1 MSADATP
8 LLQYEDLHLDFVQR
22 TGTNHAVRGLNFSI
36 APGQVV
42 ALVGESGSGKSV
54 SAMSAMRL
62 LDEPPANYPSGR
74 ILWKGE
80 DVLRMGEARLR
91 KLRGNDI
98 AIIFQEPMTALNPTW
113 TVGRQVAESLEL
125 HTTLDAEARRARAVD
140 LLHDVGI
147 PDPDARYDQFPHELS
162 GGMRQRVCIAMALA
176 CDPELLIADEPTT
189 ALDVTI
195 QAQIL
200 DLLRELQ
207 RRRGMAV
214 LFITHDLGVVADLAD
229 AVVIMWQ
236 GQAVEQGPV
245 GRIFAQPEHPY
256 TQGLL
261 ACRPRFGLKRDR
273 LPTVA
278 DFLQRAAGADDQA
291 PAGDLNAGS

>member
-1 MSADATP
+1 MGETGQAQAILEFD
-8 LLQYEDLHLDFVQR
+8 DLCLDFVQ
-22 TGTNHAVRGLNFSI
+22 TSGTTHAVRGLSFGI
-36 APGQVV
+36 APGEVV

-62 LDEPPANYPSGR
+62 LEEPPATYVRGTVR
-74 ILWKGE
+74 WKGE
-80 DVLRMGEARLR
+80 DVLRMDHARLR
-91 KLRGNDI
+91 QLRGNDM
-98 AIIFQEPMTALNPTW
+98 AIVFQEPMTSLNPTW
-113 TVGRQVAESLEL
+113 PVGRQVAESLEL
-125 HTTLDAEARRARAVD
+125 HTTLPAEQRRQRVVE
-140 LLHDVGI
+140 LLRDVGL
-147 PDPDARYDQFPHELS
+147 PDPESRYDQYPHELS

-207 RRRGMAV
+207 RDRGMAV

-229 AVVIMWQ
+229 RVVIMWQ

-245 GRIFAQPEHPY
+245 AQIFAAPRHPY
-256 TQGLL
+256 TKGLL
-261 ACRPRFGLKRDR
+261 ACRPKLGRQVER

-278 DFLQRAAGADDQA
+278 DFLAQEGGAQGFAQEDSDRR
-291 PAGDLNAGS
+291 